1 MVPVTAAGAAFPR
14 WRGDG
19 RELFFL
25 TRVDGQPAMMAVPV
39 TWNGG
44 VPDFG
49 AVQTLFMVPTIVLL
63 NPAFDVTK
71 DGQTFVAVIGG
82 DLDPSPL
89 TMVIRAVV
97 R

>member
-1 MVPVTAAGAAFPR
+1 
-14 WRGDG
+14 
-19 RELFFL
+19 
-25 TRVDGQPAMMAVPV
+25 MAVPV

-49 AVQTLFMVPTIVLL
+49 PAQMLFKIPNLVAVNL
-63 NPAFDVTK
+63 AFDVTK
-71 DGQTFVAVIGG
+71 DGQKFVAIVAG

-89 TMVIRAVV
+89 TMVVRAAV